1 MCQLCAVVNRKSV
14 TKTGT
19 KMDPCSCLQTLF
31 ILMQIVF
38 DQNNYNESMARL
50 HLYQF

>member
-1 MCQLCAVVNRKSV
+1 MCQLCAVVVNLSLKPEQKWIRALAYKPSLY
-14 TKTGT
+14 
-19 KMDPCSCLQTLF
+19 S
-31 ILMQIVF
+31 MQIVF